1 MYEVWRSYRG
11 VMIERKLLDETSPDG
26 RRKWMYT
33 ARVPGEN
40 PLYSRSQQGIKTQI
54 GRTLNGLPPCDCGIC
69 IHRVPA
75 TPITEE
81 HCAMDNIIRYP
92 QETCVRFEVRS

>member
-1 MYEVWRSYRG
+1 
-11 VMIERKLLDETSPDG
+11 MIERKLLDETSPDG
-26 RRKWMYT
+26 RKKWMYT
-33 ARVPGEN
+33 ARVPCEN

-81 HCAMDNIIRYP
+81 HCAMGIGMIDL
-92 QETCVRFEVRS
+92 QDTCVRFEVRS